1 MIFDLRIFTKKRINN
16 WKEKDLNVALTE
28 TVKRQTLLN

>member
-28 TVKRQTLLN
+28 TVKRQT